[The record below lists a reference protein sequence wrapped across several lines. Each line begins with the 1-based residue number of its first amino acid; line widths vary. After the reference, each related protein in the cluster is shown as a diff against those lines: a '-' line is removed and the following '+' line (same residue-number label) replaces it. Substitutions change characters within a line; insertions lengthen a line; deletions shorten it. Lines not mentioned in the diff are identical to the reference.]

1 MKKVRWG
8 MVSAGRIAN
17 TFAQDMKFADNA
29 EIVSVAARK
38 LEDAEAFAK
47 QYGIAKA
54 VQGYDALFTDPDI
67 DAVYIST
74 PHAFHLEQSIAAM
87 EQGKHV
93 LCEKPITMTPEE
105 CEQLISVAKNKNLF
119 LMEAMWTWYLPA
131 IKQAQQWLAD
141 GKIGQIEHIQ
151 ANFGFKMPYTP
162 ETREWAPELGGG
174 CLLDMG
180 IYPIAFSWLFTK
192 EFPQNIQAAQK
203 IAPIG
208 VERHVSA
215 LLEYPT
221 TFTEIT
227 VSFSS
232 KLHNWGFIYGT
243 DGYIAIP
250 NFWSA
255 SQALLYQGDEQVESF
270 NDKRVGSGFE
280 FQIQNASA
288 AILNGEKQ
296 SDIVTLEDS
305 VAFQKIM
312 QMVKQAASVQ

>member
-17 TFAQDMKFADNA
+17 TFAQDMKFAENA

-38 LEDAEAFAK
+38 REDAEAFAK
-47 QYGIAKA
+47 RHGIKKA
-54 VQGYDALFTDPDI
+54 VEGYDALFADPDI

-74 PHAFHLEQSIAAM
+74 PHAFHLEQSISAL
-87 EQGKHV
+87 EHGKHI
-93 LCEKPITMTPEE
+93 LCEKPITMNPVE
-105 CEQLISVAKNKNLF
+105 CGQLISAAKNKELF

-131 IKQAQQWLAD
+131 IKQAQQWVTD

-151 ANFGFKMPYTP
+151 ASFGFKMPYTP

-192 EFPQNIQAAQK
+192 EYPQNIQAAEK
-203 IAPIG
+203 IAPTG
-208 VERHVSA
+208 VERQISA
-215 LLEYPT
+215 LLEYPNS
-221 TFTEIT
+221 FSEIT

-232 KLHNWGFIYGT
+232 KLHNWAFIYGT
-243 DGYIAIP
+243 EGYIAVP

-255 SQALLYQGDEQVESF
+255 SGAFLYQGDDVVESF
-270 NDKRVGSGFE
+270 KDQRVGSGFE
-280 FQIQNASA
+280 FQIQSASK

-296 SDIVTLEDS
+296 SDIVTLQDTL
-305 VAFQKIM
+305 AFQKIM
-312 QMVKQAASVQ
+312 QMIKQAASVQ